1 MSICGVMVVEDG
13 PCTTAVAR
21 SDRPAALEHV
31 ANRPIASHVLD
42 GLGRA
47 GVSEVILITSG
58 GHARPVAE
66 YVARGCESSGLPLTH
81 VVHDEPVTLAGAL
94 RAAAPIVGSRACI
107 VHSASGLL
115 DQSLESLTDRLHG
128 DEPDITVFVH
138 QHGAGGAHLSPASQ
152 EILNLAEFDAEHG
165 GLRLAGVWLVGPG
178 VVPLVSDLRW
188 CVAGEI
194 DLTGMATRLARRSGR
209 FDVVPVDAWRTYSGA
224 SRDLLDLNRIALDQL
239 HADQRRPAH
248 NGNQI
253 EGRVWIHE
261 DASLRSSVVVGPAVI
276 GAGARVADAYIGPY
290 TSIGAGAQIEGA
302 EIERSIIFPGASV
315 LHLGGRLVSSVVGRD
330 ARIFRDFS
338 LPRALRLQVGDGTE
352 VALS

>member
-1 MSICGVMVVEDG
+1 MVVEDV
-13 PCTTAVAR
+13 PSTPAVAR
-21 SDRPAALEHV
+21 SGRPEALEHV
-31 ANRPIASHVLD
+31 ANRPIVSHVLD
-42 GLGRA
+42 GLRRA
-47 GVSEVILITSG
+47 GVDELVLVTSDG
-58 GHARPVAE
+58 RARRVAE
-66 YVARGCESSGLPLTH
+66 CVIAACDSAGLPLTH
-81 VVHDEPVTLAGAL
+81 VVQQDEPVTLAGAF
-94 RAAAPIVGSRACI
+94 RAAVPIVGSRACI

-115 DQSLESLTDRLHG
+115 DQPLEPLAERLRG
-128 DEPDITVFVH
+128 DGPVITVFVH
-138 QHGAGGAHLSPASQ
+138 QRAEGGPHLSTASQ

-165 GLRLAGVWLVGPG
+165 ALRLAGVWLCGRG
-178 VVPLVSDLRW
+178 VVPLVSDVPW
-188 CVAGEI
+188 CAGGDV
-194 DLTGMATRLARRSGR
+194 DLTAMSTRLAARGGR
-209 FDVVPVDAWRTYSGA
+209 FEVMPVDAWRTYAGA

-253 EGRVWIHE
+253 EGRVWVHE
-261 DASLRSSVVVGPAVI
+261 EASLRSSVVVGPAVI
-276 GAGARVADAYIGPY
+276 GPGARVADAYIGPY

-302 EIERSIIFPGASV
+302 EIERSIISPGASV

>member
-1 MSICGVMVVEDG
+1 MSVCGVMVVEDG

-31 ANRPIASHVLD
+31 ANQPIASHVLD
-42 GLGRA
+42 GLDRA

-58 GHARPVAE
+58 GQAGRVGDH
-66 YVARGCESSGLPLTH
+66 VARGCKASGLALTQ
-81 VVHDEPVTLAGAL
+81 VVQDGPITLAGAF
-94 RAAAPIVGSRACI
+94 RAAAPIVGSRPCI

-115 DQSLESLTDRLHG
+115 DQSLEPVAERLRG
-128 DEPDITVFVH
+128 DDPDITVFVH
-138 QHGAGGAHLSPASQ
+138 QHGAAGGHLSPESQ

-165 GLRLAGVWLVGPG
+165 ALKLAGVWMLGPG
-178 VVPLVSDLRW
+178 VVPLVADLPW
-188 CVAGEI
+188 FGAGEI
-194 DLTGMATRLARRSGR
+194 DLTAVADRLGLRGGR

-224 SRDLLDLNRIALDQL
+224 GRDLLDLNRIALDQL
-239 HADQRRPAH
+239 RADQRRPAH

-261 DASLRSSVVVGPAVI
+261 QASLRSSVVVGPAVI
-276 GAGARVADAYIGPY
+276 GPGARVADAYIGPY
-290 TSIGAGAQIEGA
+290 TSIGAGAQIEGV
-302 EIERSIIFPGASV
+302 EIERSIIFPGASI

-330 ARIFRDFS
+330 ARVFRDFS